1 MNSAQVMKVRTNQI
15 LTGLGIRQ
23 KGFYS
28 PYDHTNQADWE
39 VPLYPHVKA
48 HFDHLSQRFCG
59 FLGAMD
65 ENEARFLAIDAE
77 DGEESPEFDSRFLS
91 ALDACVV
98 YTGISHFAPRRVLEV
113 GSGNTTHF
121 IARAVADHRLDT
133 EVTCID
139 PEPRRDIEELPVTFE
154 RRVLEPSDVDRI
166 ASLES
171 GDVLFID
178 SSHFMQQGFDVD
190 ILFNRGFPALQPG
203 VIVHVHDVFLPY
215 GYPTGWKELRF
226 NEQQALVGWLLSG
239 YFETLF
245 ATQYVWRDMADEL
258 RHTCR
263 TFRPDLK
270 GDGGSLWLRKA

>member
-1 MNSAQVMKVRTNQI
+1 MNSAQVMKCRTNQI
-15 LTGLGIRQ
+15 LTTFGIRR

-28 PYDHTNQADWE
+28 PYDHAHQADWE
-39 VPLYPHVKA
+39 VPAYPHVKEY
-48 HFDHLSQRFCG
+48 FDRLSQRFG
-59 FLGAMD
+59 AFLGAMD
-65 ENEARFLAIDAE
+65 DNEPDFLRIDAE
-77 DGEESPEFDSRFLS
+77 EDGGMFQSRFLS

-98 YTGISHFAPRRVLEV
+98 YTGITEFKPARVLEV
-113 GSGNTTHF
+113 GSGSTTHF
-121 IARAVADHRLDT
+121 IARAIADHGLDT

-139 PEPRRDIEELPVTFE
+139 PEPRCEIAALPVNFE
-154 RRVLEPSDVDRI
+154 RRVLEARDVDRI
-166 ASLES
+166 AELDD

-190 ILFNRGFPALQPG
+190 ILFNRGFPSLKPG

-215 GYPTGWKELRF
+215 GYPKGWEWLRF
-226 NEQQALVGWLLSG
+226 NEQQALVGWVLSG

-245 ATQYVWRDMADEL
+245 ATQYVWRDMAEEL
-258 RHTCR
+258 RQVCR